1 MSEGRRAVLAIL
13 ALVAA
18 VAITFAG
25 SLDNE
30 FVNWDDGNYIVINP
44 LVTDPGSFGL
54 WERLTTPGIGYAVPL
69 PMLIYATAWSLT
81 REPWLFH
88 LVSLAFHALNAALL
102 AWLLWKETG
111 RLRVSWIG
119 AAAFALHPMV
129 VEPVAWATGLK
140 DLLVGT
146 GCLLAIAGLRRG
158 PPALAG
164 ALVAFAS
171 KPSGGLLGVALA
183 AFCWRDDERDIL
195 RRPAVLGT
203 VVAVVVLGLGV
214 LAFAA
219 TQETEQL
226 RTSASGG
233 PTMARV
239 FGAIGLHLEHV
250 FVPAALSPRYPLE
263 AVTGVHIV
271 LGVLV
276 TLVVG
281 WLGVRWL
288 RARDRRLGWLVLGVV
303 SYLPASNLRPLIRF
317 TADSY
322 VYVPWMAATACGA
335 LSYVVH
341 EERLIALGRRSF
353 GALRALVILALPGW
367 AVLANLEVETWQD
380 TRSLWE
386 LAAERYPDDG
396 ELVYR
401 YGDALGRAGEREQEL
416 ALYLSKLG
424 ALEGSPMIPAGL
436 LSWYAFREQLDE
448 ADHWYTLAFASAKR
462 QDDGVYW
469 GYVEYVA
476 THPERHRAEHDAA
489 LGHALGVY
497 AEQLEDSRLDA
508 RQLDW
513 LASQARRLRRPDVAQ
528 RLGEHGSGVLGS
540 P

>member
-1 MSEGRRAVLAIL
+1 MSEGRRAALAIL
-13 ALVAA
+13 ALVVA

-44 LVTDPGSFGL
+44 LVTDPGSFGV
-54 WERLTTPGIGYAVPL
+54 WERLTTPSIGYAVPL
-69 PMLIYATAWSLT
+69 PMLIYATAWSVT
-81 REPWLFH
+81 QEPWLFH
-88 LVSLAFHALNAALL
+88 LISLVVHAFNAALL
-102 AWLLWKETG
+102 AWLLWKETR

-158 PPALAG
+158 PPAVAG
-164 ALVAFAS
+164 ALVAFGS
-171 KPSGGLLGVALA
+171 KPSGGLLGIALA
-183 AFCWRDDERDIL
+183 AFCWRDDERESL
-195 RRPAVLGT
+195 RRPAVLGAVVT
-203 VVAVVVLGLGV
+203 VVLLGLGAI
-214 LAFAA
+214 AFAA

-226 RTSASGG
+226 RTSAEGG

-263 AVTGVHIV
+263 AITGLHIGLGIVVTVA
-271 LGVLV
+271 L
-276 TLVVG
+276 G
-281 WLGVRWL
+281 WLGVRWV
-288 RARDRRLGWLVLGVV
+288 RARDHRLGWLVLGVV
-303 SYLPASNLRPLIRF
+303 TYLPASNLRPLIRF

-322 VYVPWMAATACGA
+322 MYVPWLAATACGA
-335 LSYVVH
+335 MSYVVH
-341 EERLIALGRRSF
+341 EDRLIALGQRSF

-367 AVLANLEVETWQD
+367 AVLSSLEVETWAD

-386 LAAERYPDDG
+386 LAAERYPEDG

-416 ALYLSKLG
+416 ALYLSNLT

-436 LSWYAFREQLDE
+436 MSWYAFRDQLDE
-448 ADHWYTLAFASAKR
+448 ADHWYALAFASAKR
-462 QDDGVYW
+462 QDDAVYW

-476 THPERHRAEHDAA
+476 NHPERHRAEHDAA
-489 LGHALGVY
+489 LAHALGVY
-497 AEQLEDSRLDA
+497 ADRLGESRLDGP
-508 RQLDW
+508 RLEW
-513 LASQARRLRRPDVAQ
+513 LVTQARRLRRPDVAR
-528 RLGEHGSGVLGS
+528 RLGEHRGAVLGS